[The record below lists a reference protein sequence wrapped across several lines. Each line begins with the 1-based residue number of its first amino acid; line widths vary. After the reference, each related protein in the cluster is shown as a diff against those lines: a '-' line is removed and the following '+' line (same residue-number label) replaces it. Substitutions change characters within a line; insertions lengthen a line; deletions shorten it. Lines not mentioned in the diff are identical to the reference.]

1 MEPVM
6 ASTTRKTTAAR
17 KTASK
22 TASKSTSKTAA
33 KKTAPVLKVK
43 KSDVPEWDRD
53 YTYLAEK
60 PATDLHEDFAAWME
74 DVIGLEFDDDQREAF
89 LKGVQV
95 AAILRGVYQRSPR
108 NKARTTYRPLD
119 EAVVA
124 KRSEHMILAHT
135 EAGELIS
142 KRPARKAVAKATKA
156 SAAKAPAKATAAK
169 RTTTRKATAK
179 KA

>member
-1 MEPVM
+1 M

-17 KTASK
+17 KPATKA
-22 TASKSTSKTAA
+22 AA
-33 KKTAPVLKVK
+33 KKATPAKSAATPKVK

-74 DVIGLEFDDDQREAF
+74 DVIGLDFDDDQREAF

-108 NKARTTYRPLD
+108 NKARAGYRALD

-135 EAGELIS
+135 EAGEVIA
-142 KRPARKAVAKATKA
+142 KRPAKKAVAKATRA
-156 SAAKAPAKATAAK
+156 SAAKAPAK
-169 RTTTRKATAK
+169 RKATAK